1 MCHFNN
7 ELRTGLLGIHN
18 NCAYHWYFIEVKFI
32 NLNPKNSKLKT
43 NSFRPNSQRCMYMH
57 LRQTIFIG
65 LVFAQLFSVMH
76 EKHVIQQPKTL
87 IFMIMK
93 ILRSYTE

>member
-7 ELRTGLLGIHN
+7 ELRAGLLGIHN
-18 NCAYHWYFIEVKFI
+18 NCAHHWYFIEVKFT
-32 NLNPKNSKLKT
+32 NLYPKNSKKT
-43 NSFRPNSQRCMYMH
+43 NSFRPNSQWCMYMH
-57 LRQTIFIG
+57 LRHIIFIR
-65 LVFAQLFSVMH
+65 LVFAHLFSVMYV
-76 EKHVIQQPKTL
+76 KHVIQQQKCL